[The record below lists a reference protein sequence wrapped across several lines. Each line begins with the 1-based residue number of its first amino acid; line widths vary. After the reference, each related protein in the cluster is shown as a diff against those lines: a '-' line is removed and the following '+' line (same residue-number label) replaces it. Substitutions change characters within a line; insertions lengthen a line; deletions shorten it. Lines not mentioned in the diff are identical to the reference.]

1 MRFKYESITL
11 KFIRYLRKIW
21 QERLTSF
28 GKILLFF
35 LVISTSLGSLSIS
48 VPFYFLA
55 CGIFGVFFITEIFSV
70 FMPMKVRL
78 EVSFPERVVCD
89 SEFELELTIV
99 NNGKNCVFGVS
110 AYPLFSDIKLKIVG
124 QSGPVSIPAG
134 GKAVVV
140 CRMKASGRGVY
151 EIKKHRIET
160 AFPFGVWNKIDDL
173 PVSFSVIVY
182 PRFWPV
188 SSVDIPVGRRY
199 QPGGFMMSSNI
210 GDSMEY
216 IGDREYVE
224 GDLIRNIHWN
234 AWARLGKPVVKEFM
248 EEYFCR
254 IALILDTFVGSG
266 KSGREKKECFE
277 SAVSLTASIADVLA
291 RKEYIVD
298 IFAHGSELY
307 YLRAGRSFAYFEN
320 ILDLLS
326 CVDSG
331 PKNNITNLA
340 GMLEDDLPAI
350 TTFVIVLLGWDR
362 EKERFCRHIVE
373 SGCALKRIII
383 SDKSCGLDPNAAS
396 DEIGEALILGKNDV
410 KGNVDV
416 I

>member
-11 KFIRYLRKIW
+11 KFIRRLRKIW

-28 GKILLFF
+28 GKILFFF
-35 LVISTSLGSLSIS
+35 LIISSSFGSLSIS

-55 CGIFGVFFITEIFSV
+55 CCIFGIFFITEIFSV

-89 SEFELELTIV
+89 SEFEVEITIV
-99 NNGKNCVFGVS
+99 NEGKNCVYGVS
-110 AYPLFSDIKLKIVG
+110 AYPVFSDLKLNMQEKP
-124 QSGPVSIPAG
+124 GPVSIPAG
-134 GKAVVV
+134 GKELVV
-140 CRMKASGRGVY
+140 CRMKASRRGVY

-160 AFPFGVWNKIDDL
+160 AFPFGVWNKIDEL
-173 PVSFSVIVY
+173 SVSFSVVVY

-254 IALILDTFVGSG
+254 IALILDTFVGYG
-266 KSGREKKECFE
+266 KSSREKKECFE
-277 SAVSLTASIADVLA
+277 SAVSVTASIADVLA

-326 CVDSG
+326 CVDSS
-331 PKNNITNLA
+331 PKNNIVNLA

-350 TTFVIVLLGWDR
+350 TTFVIIFLGWDG
-362 EKERFCRHIVE
+362 EKERFCKHVVE

-383 SDKSCGLDPNAAS
+383 TDEDFRLDPDAAS
-396 DEIGEALILGKNDV
+396 DEIGEALILGKNDI
-410 KGNVDV
+410 KGKVDV

>member
-11 KFIRYLRKIW
+11 KMTRRLKRIW

-28 GKILLFF
+28 GKILFFF
-35 LVISTSLGSLSIS
+35 LIISASFGSLSVS

-70 FMPMKVRL
+70 FIPLKVRI

-89 SEFELELTIV
+89 SEFDVEITVV
-99 NNGKNCVFGVS
+99 NEGRNNIFGVS
-110 AYPLFSDIKLKIVG
+110 AYPLFSDIKLDIIDKP
-124 QSGPVSIPAG
+124 QPVSVPAG
-134 GKAVVV
+134 GKTFVI
-140 CRMKASGRGVY
+140 CRMKASRRGVY
-151 EIKKHRIET
+151 EIKAHRVET
-160 AFPFGVWNKIDDL
+160 AFPFGLWNKISEL
-173 PVSFSVIVY
+173 PVTFSIVVY
-182 PRFWPV
+182 PRFWPL
-188 SSVDIPVGRRY
+188 SSVDIPAGRRY
-199 QPGGFMMSSNI
+199 QPGGFVMSSNI

-254 IALILDTFVGSG
+254 IALVLDTFVGSG
-266 KSGREKKECFE
+266 KNSGEKKECFE
-277 SAVSLTASIADVLA
+277 AAVSVTASIADVLA

-326 CVDSG
+326 CVDCSAG
-331 PKNNITNLA
+331 NNIANLA

-350 TTFVIVLLGWDR
+350 TTFLIVLLGWDR
-362 EKERFCRHIVE
+362 EKERFCRHIIE
-373 SGCALKRIII
+373 SGCALKRVII
-383 SDKSCGLDPNAAS
+383 SDGNCEFDPNTSS
-396 DEIGEALILGKNDV
+396 DEMGEAIILKKDDV
-410 KGNVDV
+410 KGRIDM